1 MICYI
6 YIYINDIPFSIW
18 RMEVSEKSVFPT
30 SFGCDHFQENLVSFE
45 NESDLLIIYL
55 TSLIGIAAVES

>member
-1 MICYI
+1 
-6 YIYINDIPFSIW
+6 
-18 RMEVSEKSVFPT
+18 MEVSEKSVFPT
-30 SFGCDHFQENLVSFE
+30 SFGCDHFQENLVSLE